1 MDPGIEIGLAA
12 EFVAPVP
19 GFQQRFLD
27 RVRSEV
33 GIARDPQAGVVP
45 AHAALAQHGM
55 EAVGLDP
62 GFERGEHRTQTGELR
77 KG

>member
-27 RVRSEV
+27 CVRGQV
-33 GIARDPQAGVVP
+33 RIARDAQARVVP
-45 AHAALAQHGM
+45 TPAALAQHGM
-55 EAVGLDP
+55 EGVRPDP
-62 GFERGEHRTQTGELR
+62 GFEKGEHRT
-77 KG
+77 